1 MGNDGA
7 SFMSYFIMFI
17 TVFLVIGGR
26 AFQQK
31 VVAANHYV
39 GMGFVGGCI
48 YLGEG
53 SAVLMILRS
62 DSFTHVMAG
71 ALGAGMGVMTF
82 VYIFNRF
89 FAKRRVIQ

>member
-53 SAVLMILRS
+53 SAV
-62 DSFTHVMAG
+62 
-71 ALGAGMGVMTF
+71 
-82 VYIFNRF
+82 
-89 FAKRRVIQ
+89 